1 MGFHFKNT
9 IFLGSKHLEDLQTM
23 GLGTGSITELSNE
36 ATALM
41 NGYENQESTDA
52 NNFNETRKC
61 KLVEISMFPSLLR

>member
-1 MGFHFKNT
+1 
-9 IFLGSKHLEDLQTM
+9 M